1 MTDALLVSNV
11 LLWCLVIV
19 LALVVLAL
27 ARQVGVLHERV
38 APAGALMPTS
48 GPKVGEQTQPAEF
61 RNLAGELVTAWN
73 WQRKVMD
80 GEQQLA
86 AELRRGY
93 VSAMEQVVVSPCVQ
107 AQLDALSAG
116 VLASGDTLTPFPVLD
131 TPVSRTVVSIPVRSY
146 LDGTWRALLD
156 DGTLPHMASER
167 RQLYDLAYE
176 RFERIEARN
185 ADAVTSRG
193 RLLVLSQPIPLDPS
207 VRLAL
212 LRELGEQSVR
222 SRFQRLSAVQGMR
235 AVDALGHTPDRAA
248 IDAYLDAS
256 VTVNHCRA
264 AGLPLTDVDVAMQ
277 DDGTRAP
284 AP

>member
-1 MTDALLVSNV
+1 MSDDATDEIGGPDSGRTIEERPARGLRWRLGWLAPQGWTAFVGEIV
-11 LLWCLVIV
+11 VVI
-19 LALVVLAL
+19 A
-27 ARQVGVLHERV
+27 GVLI
-38 APAGALMPTS
+38 AL
-48 GPKVGEQTQPAEF
+48 G
-61 RNLAGELVTAWN
+61 AGELVTAWN
-73 WQRKVMD
+73 WQRKVVE

-116 VLASGDTLTPFPVLD
+116 VMASGDTLTPFPVLD

-156 DGTLPHMASER
+156 DGTLPHLASER

-235 AVDALGHTPDRAA
+235 AVDALGHTPDRAS

-256 VTVNHCRA
+256 VTVTYCRA

>member
-1 MTDALLVSNV
+1 MSDDATSDVGQSESARAVDERSARGLHWRLGWLAPQGWTAFVGEIV
-11 LLWCLVIV
+11 VVI
-19 LALVVLAL
+19 A
-27 ARQVGVLHERV
+27 GVLI
-38 APAGALMPTS
+38 AL
-48 GPKVGEQTQPAEF
+48 G
-61 RNLAGELVTAWN
+61 AGELVTAWN
-73 WQRKVMD
+73 WQRKVAE

-93 VSAMEQVVVSPCVQ
+93 LSAMEQVVVSPCVQ

-116 VLASGDTLTPFPVLD
+116 VMASGDTLTPFPVLD

-156 DGTLPHMASER
+156 DGTLPHLASER

-235 AVDALGHTPDRAA
+235 AVDTLGHTPDRAS

-256 VTVNHCRA
+256 VTVNYCRA

-284 AP
+284 AH